1 VPALHWATKNRDS
14 NDLIVFENT
23 VLIAILTMLGNL
35 EGIMPKAPY
44 HNTPLVLDG
53 ELTNY
58 SPIEA
63 EKLPVGSPAW
73 FNWLENASRFAYRMP
88 INTPD
93 GAFIT
98 LTFRRESKQRGGLY
112 WVAYAK
118 DRAGKLHKVYA
129 GKSNML
135 DSGRLEVVGQR
146 MLKKLLSYPTQRIV
160 APKPRPARR
169 KPVVYP
175 PLTRAE
181 LAPFRVFTKM
191 LDFCSTEF
199 EKRWG
204 RAWRWTGGK
213 IALNPFDKNYYVWTA
228 DGSERQYLS
237 HQRHF
242 IIKRLLHWVNHG
254 YDKGYDHTLPHL

>member
-1 VPALHWATKNRDS
+1 
-14 NDLIVFENT
+14 
-23 VLIAILTMLGNL
+23 
-35 EGIMPKAPY
+35 MPKAPY
-44 HNTPLVLDG
+44 RNTPLVRDG
-53 ELTNY
+53 KLTNC

-63 EKLPVGSPAW
+63 KNLPVGSAAW

-93 GAFIT
+93 GALIT
-98 LTFRRESKQRGGLY
+98 LTFRCEIKQRGGLY

-118 DRAGKLHKVYA
+118 GRAGKLHKVYA
-129 GKSNML
+129 GKRETL
-135 DSGRLEVVGQR
+135 DGMCLQVVGQR
-146 MLKKLLSYPTQRIV
+146 MLEKLLNYPTLQAGTAPIV
-160 APKPRPARR
+160 APKPRRTRP
-169 KPVVYP
+169 KPIAYP

-191 LDFCSTEF
+191 FDFCSTEF

-213 IALNPFDKNYYVWTA
+213 IALNPFDKNYYVWAA
-228 DGSERQYLS
+228 DGKERQILS
-237 HQRHF
+237 HQRYF

-254 YDKGYDHTLPHL
+254 YDKGYDHTLPHI